1 MDYHVT
7 LNESNFDKEVLKSKT
22 PVLVDFWAPWC
33 GPCKL
38 IGPVVE
44 ELAKEY
50 SGRVKVGKVNTDDNT
65 QIAVNYKIM
74 GVPSLL
80 LYKDGEV
87 IDRIVGVV
95 PKEKIAELLDSY
107 TARN

>member
-7 LNESNFDKEVLKSKT
+7 LNESNFDTEVLKSKT

-107 TARN
+107 TTRN

>member
-1 MDYHVT
+1 MEYHVT
-7 LNESNFDKEVLKSKT
+7 LNESNFDKEVLKSET

-33 GPCKL
+33 GPCRI

-44 ELAKEY
+44 ELAQEY
-50 SGRVKVGKVNTDDNT
+50 SGRIKVGKVNTDDNT

-80 LYKDGEV
+80 LYKDGKV

-95 PKEKIAELLDSY
+95 PKEKIAELLDNH
-107 TARN
+107 TTHN